1 MLNFIFTTRFLVLL
15 ALGIGL
21 LSLGWFSRGA
31 LYLTILFDLAVFTV
45 AAVDFLISESGRDF
59 QVERQMDERFAMGA
73 ENEVRVRVRNRS
85 RRAVKLLLKDEYPAP
100 MELMNPREVMLTVP
114 PGRSRVWTYRLL
126 PTARGRYSFGD
137 THLRFRTRFGLLW
150 KQYRYPTTSD
160 VKVYPNIREA
170 KKNELYAHRNRRPDP
185 GIRRMQLRGQGREFE
200 SMREFV
206 TGDEIRHISWAATA
220 KRGKVITRQYTIE
233 RSQNVVVLLDTGRL
247 MTARI
252 GNLSKLDHAINAAL
266 SIAYV
271 AAAGGDNVGLLAFAR
286 RVIDYLPPRRGR
298 EQINRVLESL
308 YNLEP
313 QLIEPSYARAF
324 NFFNTNCKRRSLVII
339 LTDLVD
345 RDASAELLI
354 HTSKLIPR
362 HLPLIVT
369 IGDTDLREMVR
380 RAPATSGEVYQQ
392 GVAEE
397 ILRQREEALSRIRH
411 AGGLALD
418 VPARYLSIQ
427 LVNKYLEVKER
438 GLL

>member
-1 MLNFIFTTRFLVLL
+1 MNFVFTARFFLLL
-15 ALGIGL
+15 AIGIGL
-21 LSLGWFSRGA
+21 LSLGWFGRGA
-31 LYLTILFDLAVFTV
+31 LYLTLLFDLAVFAL
-45 AAVDFLISESGRDF
+45 AAIDYVTSEKAKDF
-59 QVERQMDERFAMGA
+59 QVERLTDDRFAMGA
-73 ENEVRVRVRNRS
+73 ENEVSIKIRNRS
-85 RRAVKLLLKDEYPAP
+85 RRAVKFILKDEYPTQ

-114 PGRSRVWTYRLL
+114 ANRSRLWTYRLL
-126 PTARGRYSFGD
+126 PTSRGKYSFGN
-137 THLRFRTRFGLLW
+137 TALRFRTRMGLLW
-150 KQYRYPTTSD
+150 KQYPYPTAAD
-160 VKVYPNIREA
+160 VKVYPNLREA

-206 TGDEIRHISWAATA
+206 NGDEIRHISWAASA
-220 KRGKVITRQYTIE
+220 RRGKIITRQYTIE

-252 GNLSKLDHAINAAL
+252 GKLSKLDHAINAAL

-286 RVIDYLPPRRGR
+286 QVIDYLPPRRGR

-308 YNLEP
+308 YHLEP

-324 NFFNTNCKRRSLVII
+324 NFFNINCKRRSLVII

-345 RDASAELLI
+345 RDASAELLV

-369 IGDTDLREMVR
+369 IGDTDLRELVR
-380 RAPATSGEVYQQ
+380 TAPATTGEVYQQ
-392 GVAEE
+392 SVAEE

-418 VPARYLSIQ
+418 VPARHLSIQ

>member
-1 MLNFIFTTRFLVLL
+1 MLNFVFTTRFFFLL
-15 ALGIGL
+15 ALGIAL
-21 LSLGWFSRGA
+21 LSLSWFSRGA
-31 LYLTILFDLAVFTV
+31 LYLTLLFDAVLFAV
-45 AAVDFLISESGRDF
+45 AAADYFLSEKAKDF
-59 QVERQMDERFAMGA
+59 QIERQMDDRFAMGA
-73 ENEVRVRVRNRS
+73 ENEVTVKIRNRS
-85 RRAVKLLLKDEYPAP
+85 RRPVKFILKDEYPSR
-100 MELMNPREVMLTVP
+100 MELADPREVILTVP
-114 PGRSRVWTYRLL
+114 PNRSRLWTYSLL
-126 PTARGRYSFGD
+126 PTARGKYSFGN
-137 THLRFRTRFGLLW
+137 TALRFRTKLGLLW
-150 KQYRYPTTSD
+150 KQFNYPTAAD

-185 GIRRMQLRGQGREFE
+185 GIRRMQLRGQGRDFE
-200 SMREFV
+200 SLREFV
-206 TGDEIRHISWAATA
+206 TGDEIRHISWAASA
-220 KRGKVITRQYTIE
+220 RRGKVITRQYTIE

-252 GNLSKLDHAINAAL
+252 GKLSKLDHSINAAL

-271 AAAGGDNVGLLAFAR
+271 AAAGGDNVGLMAFAR

-298 EQINRVLESL
+298 EQINRVMESL

-313 QLIEPSYARAF
+313 ELIEPSYARAF

-369 IGDTDLREMVR
+369 IGDTDLRELVR
-380 RAPATSGEVYQQ
+380 TVPNTSADVYQQ
-392 GVAEE
+392 SVAEE

-418 VPARYLSIQ
+418 VPARHLSIQ